1 MRGSQKPDKPVDDE
15 SPPISQARSTTSES
29 SNTTFSIDP
38 GAPTVRTK
46 PLLSTPQKRLNHIMS
61 EQKRRNAIR
70 DGYAQLIALLAPS
83 GSPGIGMPTR
93 GRPKGSGTRGKGQS
107 KGKSGVLFR
116 AVEYCR
122 WLEEGRDRLLEE
134 VTRVESAARNRH
146 PS

>member
-1 MRGSQKPDKPVDDE
+1 
-15 SPPISQARSTTSES
+15 
-29 SNTTFSIDP
+29 
-38 GAPTVRTK
+38 
-46 PLLSTPQKRLNHIMS
+46 MS

-93 GRPKGSGTRGKGQS
+93 GRPKGSGGRGKGQS

-134 VTRVESAARNRH
+134 VTRVETAARNRH